1 MSKIQAMKKYLV
13 YAFIFFAGVAAG
25 MCLHLI
31 FPDIFR
37 HRDDL
42 VAVRTDTV
50 TVRKTIKVD
59 RPVPVH
65 SFVRGRIWLFLR
77 DTVATG
83 DTVLVRDT
91 VYLERETKVYQD
103 SLYRAV
109 VSGFRPS
116 LDSLTI
122 FHPVRYITRTETV
135 KVLQRKPWGIG
146 IQAGYGATIQNGRI
160 AGVPYIGVGVS
171 YNLLS
176 F

>member
-1 MSKIQAMKKYLV
+1 MV

-77 DTVATG
+77 DTV
-83 DTVLVRDT
+83 LVRDT

-116 LDSLTI
+116 LDSLDI
-122 FHPVRYITRTETV
+122 FQQVRYITRTETV
-135 KVLQRKPWGIG
+135 KVPQRKPWGIG

>member
-1 MSKIQAMKKYLV
+1 MKKYMV

-77 DTVATG
+77 DTV
-83 DTVLVRDT
+83 LVRDT

-116 LDSLTI
+116 LDSLDI
-122 FHPVRYITRTETV
+122 FQQVRYITRTETV
-135 KVLQRKPWGIG
+135 KVPQRKPWGIG

>member
-1 MSKIQAMKKYLV
+1 MSKIKAMKKYMV

-77 DTVATG
+77 DTV
-83 DTVLVRDT
+83 LVRDT

-116 LDSLTI
+116 LDSLDI
-122 FHPVRYITRTETV
+122 FQQVRYITRTETV
-135 KVLQRKPWGIG
+135 KVPQRKPWGIG

>member
-1 MSKIQAMKKYLV
+1 MKKYLV

-37 HRDDL
+37 HHDDL

-122 FHPVRYITRTETV
+122 FQQVRYITRTETV
-135 KVLQRKPWGIG
+135 KVPQRKPWGIG